1 MQQHSIPA
9 SSFMQLYAQTIDLW
23 YNDSLGWAETNFVYS
38 PNVAKASVDKTG
50 RPERHAG
57 EGAFLYLNGDG
68 KISHHLWLYCALLGR
83 QQVMGATEGR
93 VEEIVEELRDVARLL
108 TQLEKEALLN
118 ASDGGQIDKGEWPA
132 DQEWNGP
139 LFLSPSAPISAVFA
153 KSIRTVMCLCRSRN
167 NGIGKGNLL
176 NAQYVGEALDVSR
189 CFVADHYLVSSTW
202 SLFLAHSNWILS
214 A

>member
-1 MQQHSIPA
+1 
-9 SSFMQLYAQTIDLW
+9 
-23 YNDSLGWAETNFVYS
+23 
-38 PNVAKASVDKTG
+38 
-50 RPERHAG
+50 
-57 EGAFLYLNGDG
+57 
-68 KISHHLWLYCALLGR
+68 
-83 QQVMGATEGR
+83 MGATEGR

-108 TQLEKEALLN
+108 TQLEKEAPLN

-153 KSIRTVMCLCRSRN
+153 ESIRTVMCLCRSRN
-167 NGIGKGNLL
+167 NGIGKGNLV
-176 NAQYVGEALDVSR
+176 NAQDVGEALDVSR
-189 CFVADHYLVSSTW
+189 CFVADHYLVSPAW